1 MMGDLQWLVG
11 FGNLITMP
19 RARPIPRPQLS
30 SADAAPWWRGAV
42 IYQIYPRSFQDS
54 NGDGIG
60 DLNGITR
67 RLGHIASLGVDAIWL
82 SPFFA
87 SPMKDFGYDVSD
99 YCAVDP
105 LFGTMADFDK
115 LLAHAHALGL
125 KVVIDQVYA
134 HTSDQHAW
142 FRESRNSRKNRK
154 SDWYVWA
161 DPKAD
166 GTPPN
171 NWLSVFYGPCWTWDG
186 RRGQY
191 YLHNFLPS
199 QPNLNVHNPKVQRAL
214 HDTARFWL
222 ARGVDGFR
230 LDAINFAMHDP
241 ALRDNPPVKK
251 RGSPRKRPFD
261 FQHHVHNQSQ
271 PQLVPFIE
279 GLAKMVRGFGPNRFT
294 VAEVG
299 GEQAAEEMRL
309 FTQGSTRFNTSYGFD
324 FLSADKITPRLVL
337 ETVAAWKK
345 GDGWPSWAFS
355 NHDAPRVVSR
365 WGGVERQDDW
375 AKLLL
380 ALLMGLRGNVFLYQG
395 EELGLTQAQIPFER
409 LRDPEAIANWPSN
422 QGRDGA
428 RTPMPW
434 SGERPFGGFSKAEP
448 WLPMPTE
455 HAQRAVAIQEKDGS
469 SVLAC
474 ARRLVNLR
482 KSQPALRLGQFI
494 PLELQPPL
502 MGFERLEGGGR
513 VRCLFNLGEKPQRCP
528 LVRQGQSLIV
538 TGELDQAGGVLGGL
552 SACWLK
558 L

>member
-1 MMGDLQWLVG
+1 M
-11 FGNLITMP
+11 
-19 RARPIPRPQLS
+19 
-30 SADAAPWWRGAV
+30 

-60 DLNGITR
+60 DLNGITS
-67 RLGHIASLGVDAIWL
+67 RLGHIASLGVDAVWL

-99 YCAVDP
+99 YRAIDP
-105 LFGTMADFDK
+105 IFGTMADFDRM
-115 LLAHAHALGL
+115 LARAHALGL

-134 HTSDQHAW
+134 HTSDAHAW
-142 FRESRNSRKNRK
+142 FQESRGSRKNKK

-161 DPKAD
+161 DAKKD

-171 NWLSVFYGPCWTWDG
+171 NWLSVFYGPGWTWDG

-214 HDTARFWL
+214 FDTARFWL

-241 ALRDNPPVKK
+241 SLANNPAVKK
-251 RGSPRKRPFD
+251 QGAPPKRPFD
-261 FQHHVHNQSQ
+261 FQHHLHNQSQ

-279 GLAKMVRGFGPNRFT
+279 ALAKVVRGFGPNRFT

-299 GEQAAEEMRL
+299 GEQAAAEMRL
-309 FTQGSTRFNTSYGFD
+309 FTAGSARFNTSYGFD
-324 FLSADKITPRLVL
+324 FLSAGKLTPRLVL
-337 ETVAAWKK
+337 DSVASWRER
-345 GDGWPSWAFS
+345 DGWPSWAFS

-365 WGGVERQDDW
+365 WGDVEAQDAW
-375 AKLLL
+375 AKLFL
-380 ALLMGLRGNVFLYQG
+380 ALLLGLRGNVFLYQG
-395 EELGLTQAQIPFER
+395 EELGLTQAVIPFDR
-409 LRDPEAIANWPSN
+409 LRDPEAIANWPAN

-434 SGERPFGGFSKAEP
+434 TADAAFGGFSPVEP
-448 WLPMPTE
+448 WLPMPAE
-455 HAQRAVAIQEKDGS
+455 HISRAVAGQDKDEN

-474 ARRLVNLR
+474 ARQLIALR
-482 KSQPALRLGQFI
+482 KAHAAIRLGRFV
-494 PLELQPPL
+494 ELNLSPPL
-502 MGFERLEGGGR
+502 LGFERLDGTAR
-513 VRCLFNLGEKPQRCP
+513 IRCLFNLGESARRC
-528 LVRQGQSLIV
+528 RMAQQGQRLFAS
-538 TGELDQAGGVLGGL
+538 GEIDQAKGVIGGL
-552 SACWLK
+552 AACWLK

>member
-1 MMGDLQWLVG
+1 M
-11 FGNLITMP
+11 
-19 RARPIPRPQLS
+19 
-30 SADAAPWWRGAV
+30 

-60 DLNGITR
+60 DLDGITQ

-99 YCAVDP
+99 YRAVDP
-105 LFGTMADFDK
+105 IFGTMADFDR
-115 LLAHAHALGL
+115 LLARAHALGL

-142 FRESRNSRKNRK
+142 FQESRKSRKNGK

-161 DPKAD
+161 DPKPD

-199 QPNLNVHNPKVQRAL
+199 QPNLNAHNPKVQRAL
-214 HDTARFWL
+214 FDTARFWL

-241 ALRDNPPVKK
+241 SLADNPPVRK
-251 RGSPRKRPFD
+251 RGWPRKRPFD
-261 FQHHVHNQSQ
+261 FQHHWHNQSQ
-271 PQLVPFIE
+271 PELVPFIE
-279 GLAKMVRGFGPNRFT
+279 ALAKVVRSFGPDHFT

-299 GEQAAEEMRL
+299 GEKAAEEMRL
-309 FTQGSTRFNTSYGFD
+309 FTAGSTRFNTSYGFD
-324 FLSADKITPRLVL
+324 FLSASKLTPRLLL
-337 ETVAAWKK
+337 ETVARWKER
-345 GDGWPSWAFS
+345 DGWPSWAFS
-355 NHDAPRVVSR
+355 NHDAPRAVSR
-365 WGGVERQDDW
+365 WGKIDAQDDW

-395 EELGLTQAQIPFER
+395 EELGLAQANIPFDR

-434 SGERPFGGFSKAEP
+434 SGDKPFGGFSKVEP
-448 WLPMPTE
+448 WLPMPAE
-455 HAQRAVAIQEKDGS
+455 HAKRAVAVQEKDKA

-482 KSQPALRLGQFI
+482 KSHAAMRVGSFI
-494 PLELQPPL
+494 SLSLPPPL
-502 MGFERLEGGGR
+502 LGFERVEASER
-513 VRCLFNLGEKPQRCP
+513 IRCLFNLSNGAQRCRKVREGQP
-528 LVRQGQSLIV
+528 LFVSGQVDQGKDMIGS
-538 TGELDQAGGVLGGL
+538 L